1 MEKAKRS
8 QFIRGNSSFFCI
20 CLLVSFCYMLIMMMI
35 FDILAKN
42 NSFDIIAMIFYFLY
56 IIRKQNKTK
65 NPPNFQD
72 RVPSKTQ
79 ENV

>member
-1 MEKAKRS
+1 
-8 QFIRGNSSFFCI
+8 
-20 CLLVSFCYMLIMMMI
+20 MMI

-79 ENV
+79 ENVWINIYSCNLDKAVCIMP